1 MNINELLEGVE
12 CTCGRHHTCS
22 IQSVYI
28 EKDAIKHLTG
38 ICNGYQNVL
47 LVADENTFAAAG
59 EAAVTALMAQATPIS
74 QDTAHGYRTVSGGR
88 AKTIRKVIFPGSIIL
103 VPNEAAIETVTTQL
117 NGIDFIVGVGSG
129 VIQDLCKYVSHYN
142 KIPYAIVATAPSMD
156 GYASDGAAMITDGMK
171 VTYPAGLPV
180 AIVADTTVLAN
191 APMEMLKAGYGDII
205 GKFSALNDWK
215 LSHLMIGEYFCQ
227 YIYDITMAQIQ
238 KTIHLAEGILKRDEE
253 SVKTLTEALVVIGV
267 MMSFAGS
274 SRPASGSEH
283 HLSHFFE
290 ITGLLHGQD
299 YFPHGIDV
307 AYGTVITAE
316 IREKLATQQLPE
328 QVYRPNQEAYLSK
341 MEEIYK
347 TSAAGCITL
356 QEKVGRYQDT
366 DMQKYRRKE
375 TSMRTILA
383 EMPSAEEIKHLLSL
397 VALDIN
403 EFYDLYGTDKINDA
417 VLYAKELKDR
427 YSVLWINYDF
437 NGGEK

>member
-28 EKDAIKHLTG
+28 EKDATRHLIE
-38 ICNGYQNVL
+38 ICANYQNIL
-47 LVADENTFAAAG
+47 LVADENTYAAAG
-59 EAAVTALMAQATPIS
+59 KVTEDTLIGQIAKNTPTS
-74 QDTAHGYRTVSGGR
+74 QLSNEGGSG
-88 AKTIRKVIFPGSIIL
+88 KTLRKVIFPGNTVL
-103 VPNEAAIETVTTQL
+103 VPDEKAINTVTAHL
-117 NGIDFIVGVGSG
+117 DGNDFIVGVGSG
-129 VIQDLCKYVSHYN
+129 VIQDLCKYISHFN

-156 GYASDGAAMITDGMK
+156 GYASDGAAMITGGMK

-191 APMEMLKAGYGDII
+191 APMEMLKAGFGDII

-215 LSHLMIGEYFCQ
+215 LSHLLTEEYFCQ
-227 YIYDITMAQIQ
+227 YIYDITMTQVQ

-253 SVKTLTEALVVIGV
+253 SVKTLMEALVVIGI

-290 ITGLLHGQD
+290 ITGILHGQE

-307 AYGTVITAE
+307 AYGTVITAQ
-316 IREKLATQQLPE
+316 IREKLATQKLPK
-328 QVYRPNQEAYLSK
+328 QVYRPDREAYLSK

-347 TSAAGCITL
+347 TSAPGCIAL
-356 QEKVGRYQDT
+356 QERIGRYADT

-375 TSMRTILA
+375 AQMREILA
-383 EMPSAEEIKHLLSL
+383 EMPSAEEIKRLLAL
-397 VALDIN
+397 VDLDIQ

-437 NGGEK
+437 NGGAK